1 MPDTNID
8 GALAAA
14 LANAQAAFPAIAR
27 DKTVTVSSA
36 RTGKSYTFK
45 YAPLDSILNA
55 VRKPLS
61 ENGLALAQLL
71 DDGDLV
77 TMLMHKDGGRLAG
90 RVALPNPDEVQALG
104 SAITYLRRYSIQA
117 ILGIAAE
124 EDDDG
129 NRASG
134 NDATFGPNP
143 KAPPRLPP
151 REDPASADPPPP
163 PPIDVPY
170 TEAEE
175 IIGRVRRPGM
185 IRKGSAEGYKLDAR
199 IGPEG
204 HVIGFRLEVGP
215 EKHIPQCLV
224 AGPLG
229 EALYKATG
237 EHPDVLIGVRAT
249 VSGILYHVK
258 SSKGPAWYRLH
269 VDRIETVINGLDV
282 ILPSDTEPELPAPP
296 DDVPLAGE
304 AA

>member
-1 MPDTNID
+1 VPDTNID

-14 LANAQAAFPAIAR
+14 LAAAQAAFPAISR
-27 DKTVTVSSA
+27 EKEVTVQTK
-36 RTGKSYTFK
+36 RGDTYKFK

-61 ENGLALAQLL
+61 ENGLALSQLL

-90 RVALPNPDEVQALG
+90 RVSLPNVEGVQALG

-129 NRASG
+129 NQASG
-134 NDATFGPNP
+134 NTATFGKNRP
-143 KAPPRLPP
+143 APPRLPP
-151 REDPASADPPPP
+151 REDPATVDPEPSADP
-163 PPIDVPY
+163 Y
-170 TEAEE
+170 SETEELL
-175 IIGRVRRPGM
+175 GRLSRRGI
-185 IRKGSAEGYKLDAR
+185 IRKGSSESYKLDAR

-204 HVIGFRLEVGP
+204 HTIGFRLEVGP
-215 EKHIPQCLV
+215 EKHVPQCLV

-229 EALYKATG
+229 EALYQATG
-237 EHPDVLIGVRAT
+237 EHPDVLLGVPST
-249 VSGILYHVK
+249 VAGILYSVR
-258 SSKGPAWYRLH
+258 SSKGTWYRLH
-269 VDRIETVINGLDV
+269 VDRIETTIKGLDV
-282 ILPSDTEPELPAPP
+282 ILLADDVALPEPP

-304 AA
+304 RGAA